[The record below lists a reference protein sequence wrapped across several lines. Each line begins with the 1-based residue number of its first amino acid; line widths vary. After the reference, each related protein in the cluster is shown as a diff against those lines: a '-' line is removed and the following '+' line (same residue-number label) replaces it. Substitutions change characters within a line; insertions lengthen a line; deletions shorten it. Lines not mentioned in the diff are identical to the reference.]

1 MEVGCCRFE
10 SYCSDHFLCRMFIRR
25 YDMFFPKPSTR
36 TIQVDK
42 AESFGFQ
49 GDGEVIVDLGVSG
62 FSAALILVDDGI
74 EARVLDDFGDE
85 YIPYKVSDAQGE
97 FVGEI
102 RQKVEDLVEGIW
114 LVISSLTDQRVMLEA
129 MLEEKY
135 GTAPEHPWEKYPQ
148 FSTYKGGGKGKW
160 YALFMTIGYD
170 KLGIEREGDVNVV
183 NVKLPPEKIE
193 DIVDGERYFPAYHM
207 NKRYWMTIALDGS
220 AKIDD
225 IAALIDESYRLVS

>member
-1 MEVGCCRFE
+1 
-10 SYCSDHFLCRMFIRR
+10 
-25 YDMFFPKPSTR
+25 MFFPKPSTR